1 MSYSEEEERGSF
13 IAIAINL
20 QAAGCAV
27 GDLIALLINR
37 NSRDAAGV
45 PVAVYIII
53 IAMMGCGC
61 LLALTLRPA
70 SRVIREDGTQVAT
83 LQARG
88 YWEELKA
95 NLDIFKDWKLL
106 IMVPAFL
113 PSECF
118 LVYTGSVNAY
128 HNNLRTRTLL
138 SFCAVTLQIPAGYAL
153 QKILDH
159 KAWTRRTRAF
169 LGLAAVSVPMLAA
182 WIWEIVRTRHY
193 NRLSPPSPM
202 DWSDGNFAAT
212 FVLFCLNWISSI
224 LMQCIILYFL
234 SCMTNSPT
242 KAANYA
248 VSPPPFSNFPSLLSF
263 VSRSPFIGCLPRI
276 SSSWRS
282 NLLWARLHC
291 SAIHQGGRCSLCLL
305 RHWRAGLSLSRHL
318 SYQRNRVPGWRRR
331 RSGSGARC

>member
-1 MSYSEEEERGSF
+1 MAYSEEEERGSF
-13 IAIAINL
+13 IAISINL

-27 GDLIALLINR
+27 GDFIALLINR
-37 NSRDAAGV
+37 NSREAAGV
-45 PVAVYIII
+45 PVAFYAIL

-61 LLALTLRPA
+61 LLALTLKPA
-70 SRVIREDGTQVAT
+70 SKVFRGDGTQVAT

-95 NLDIFKDWKLL
+95 NLDIFKDWKLM
-106 IMVPAFL
+106 IMIPAFL

-118 LVYTGSVNAY
+118 LVYNGSVNAF

-138 SFCAVTLQIPAGYAL
+138 SFCAVTLQIPCGYAL

-169 LGLAAVSVPMLAA
+169 LGVTTVSVPLLGA

-193 NRLSPPSPM
+193 NRSSPPSPM
-202 DWSDGNFAAT
+202 DWTNGNFAAT

-234 SCMTNSPT
+234 SCMTNSPA

-248 VSPPPFSNFPSLLSF
+248 VGEKPISRTLPYILNFLT
-263 VSRSPFIGCLPRI
+263 
-276 SSSWRS
+276 
-282 NLLWARLHC
+282 
-291 SAIHQGGRCSLCLL
+291 AIWL
-305 RHWRAGLSLSRHL
+305 
-318 SYQRNRVPGWRRR
+318 
-331 RSGSGARC
+331 